1 MDVSL
6 PAPGSP
12 GLLIANGLFQ
22 GDLLF
27 DHVPD
32 TVFFL
37 KDTQGRYTAV
47 NHTLVKRCGF
57 EHKSELIG
65 KTAQQVFP
73 LPLGSGFSQQDQR
86 ILQGGPVISGQL
98 ELHLYGNRKPGWCL
112 TWKVPITDP
121 QGRIV
126 GLAGLS
132 RDIQQPMGSTNEAA
146 AVSRVIEH
154 VARHLDSPLPLEEL
168 AALAGLSVFQ
178 LDQRI
183 RGLFGVTAGQY
194 VLRARIERACDLLRH
209 ARDPISEIAL
219 ACGYADQASFTR
231 QFRKSVGLTPSAYRG
246 MRT

>member
-6 PAPGSP
+6 PAPLSP
-12 GLLIANGLFQ
+12 GLLIAHGLFR

-65 KTAQQVFP
+65 RTAEQVFP

-86 ILQGGPVISGQL
+86 VLQGGPAINAQL
-98 ELHLYGNRKPGWCL
+98 ELHLYGNRRPGWCL
-112 TWKVPITDP
+112 TWKVAITDP

-132 RDIQQPMGSTNEAA
+132 RDIQQPMGSTNEIA
-146 AVSRVIEH
+146 AVSRVVEH
-154 VARHLDSPLPLEEL
+154 VAQHLDSPLLLEDL

-194 VLRARIERACDLLRH
+194 VIRARIERACDLLRH
-209 ARDPISEIAL
+209 AQDPISEIAL

-231 QFRKSVGLTPSAYRG
+231 QFRKSVGLTPSAYRVMG
-246 MRT
+246 A

>member
-6 PAPGSP
+6 PAPPPP
-12 GLLIANGLFQ
+12 GLLMAHGFFR

-27 DHVPD
+27 DQVPD

-37 KDTQGRYTAV
+37 KDLQGRYTAV
-47 NHTLVKRCGF
+47 NQTLVGRCGF
-57 EHKSELIG
+57 EHKAELIG
-65 KTAQQVFP
+65 KTVEQVFP

-86 ILQGGPVISGQL
+86 ILQGGPAIHGQL
-98 ELHLYGNRKPGWCL
+98 ELHLYVNRRPGWCL
-112 TWKVPITDP
+112 TWKVAISDP

-132 RDIQQPMGSTNEAA
+132 RDIQPPAGSAQETA

-154 VARHLDSPLPLEEL
+154 VAQHLDAPLPLEEL

-194 VLRARIERACDLLRH
+194 VIRARIERACDLLRH
-209 ARDPISEIAL
+209 TGDPISEIAL

-246 MRT
+246 MRP